1 MMLCL
6 SFFFHWI
13 YVYEYFA
20 CIYVYATPVYLV
32 PTEDRR
38 GCQNPWNWNYRQLW
52 ATVWGLGIDPE
63 FSGRASS
70 ALTHWATSPAP
81 REAASCS
88 GCWLMQRFIASK
100 TADSKWPSGAQPP
113 ERILI
118 PTPSRL
124 RRHYWY
130 RNGKAKNQRGSLLSP
145 DMKGLLH
152 LSLWLPARLHKT
164 GLTKTP
170 SWVKRAMDS

>member
-1 MMLCL
+1 MC
-6 SFFFHWI
+6 
-13 YVYEYFA
+13 VEYLRRPEESTDPLELEMQVVKSCDVCAGNCNPGA
-20 CIYVYATPVYLV
+20 CKT
-32 PTEDRR
+32 T
-38 GCQNPWNWNYRQLW
+38 
-52 ATVWGLGIDPE
+52 
-63 FSGRASS
+63 SS
-70 ALTHWATSPAP
+70 LTHWATSPAP